1 MKLIIRGQVSGL
13 SGHYYLDTRCLKI
26 GQIVRISDIR
36 YYPATILYIEYR
48 NSSSSTKGIKGIFSF
63 LRIYLLGNKR
73 GLGAKSIRRLENSI
87 SEEERGENFTHLFVE
102 DGLES
107 ELVGGA
113 GTDVDGV
120 LEGEGGVV
128 VREEVADGRVVPPDD
143 Y

>member
-1 MKLIIRGQVSGL
+1 MRG
-13 SGHYYLDTRCLKI
+13 
-26 GQIVRISDIR
+26 
-36 YYPATILYIEYR
+36 
-48 NSSSSTKGIKGIFSF
+48 
-63 LRIYLLGNKR
+63 R

-87 SEEERGENFTHLFVE
+87 SEEERGRTFFTHLFVE

-113 GTDVDGV
+113 GADVDGI